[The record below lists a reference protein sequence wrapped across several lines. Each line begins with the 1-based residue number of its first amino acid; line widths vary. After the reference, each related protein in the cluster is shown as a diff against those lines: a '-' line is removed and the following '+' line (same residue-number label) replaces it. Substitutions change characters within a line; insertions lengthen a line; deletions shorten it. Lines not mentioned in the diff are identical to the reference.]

1 MGSDNRL
8 NVRIATKDDVTDIM
22 DLAVLG
28 CVENGFV
35 DYDNSKVLQDIWLAL
50 TTPWGLVGVIGER
63 GKPEAAVLLRIF
75 EPWYS
80 TSLVMEER
88 AIFVHPDY
96 RSARGGRAA
105 RLVEFSKMAADTH
118 GIPLLI
124 GVLSNH
130 RTAGKIRLYERQFGP
145 QAGAYFLYGAH
156 TGGAVE
162 SPTSD
167 G

>member
-1 MGSDNRL
+1 MDKLS
-8 NVRIATKDDVTDIM
+8 VRKADHSDVTDIM
-22 DLAVLG
+22 DLAVMG
-28 CVENGFV
+28 CEENGFV
-35 DYDNSKVLQDIWLAL
+35 DFNNTKVLHDIWLAL
-50 TTPWGLVGVIGER
+50 TTPWGLVGVIGDR

-80 TSLVMEER
+80 TTLVMEER

-96 RSARGGRAA
+96 RAARGGRAA
-105 RLVEFSKMAADTH
+105 RLVEFSKLAADTL
-118 GIPLLI
+118 GMPLLI